1 MADVFVFL
9 PSYYEAIKIQKKQ
22 KDRLQLYEAVC
33 EYGINGNMPKN
44 LPENLYSLFIL
55 MKPNIDADKKRRKA
69 SVENGK
75 KGGAPAGNQNARK
88 QPKDNQEK
96 QPKQPKT
103 SLNMKNEYEEEKEYE
118 EECEYE
124 TERATAAEQKQTY
137 GEFQNVFLTDDE
149 LEKLK
154 GAFPADWQE
163 RIESVSGYMAR
174 TGKTY
179 ANHYAAL
186 KGWEMKENQAR
197 PILYP
202 AQPKKTKADE
212 LNDFYK
218 RADAWANG
226 NKTQKINR
234 EDYDNGDQEPW

>member
-1 MADVFVFL
+1 MADGFVFL
-9 PSYYEAIKIQKKQ
+9 PSYYEAIKRQKKQ
-22 KDRLQLYEAVC
+22 KDRLLLYEAVC
-33 EYGINGNMPKN
+33 EYGINGNMPSN
-44 LPENLYSLFIL
+44 LPENLFALFIL
-55 MKPNIDADKKRRKA
+55 MKPNIDNTKKRRKA

-88 QPKDNQEK
+88 QPKNNLAK
-96 QPKQPKT
+96 QPDNN
-103 SLNMKNEYEEEKEYE
+103 LEKEYE
-118 EECEYE
+118 KEKEKEYEYECE
-124 TERATAAEQKQTY
+124 TERPTAEQKQTY
-137 GEFQNVFLTDDE
+137 GEFQNVLLTDDE

-202 AQPKKTKADE
+202 SPPKKTKAEE
-212 LNDFYK
+212 LNDFYNM
-218 RADAWANG
+218 ADRWACG
-226 NKTQKINR
+226 R
-234 EDYDNGDQEPW
+234 EGKEGT